1 MITIVA
7 ILIVLIVVILI
18 LNEATLTE
26 QFLRGW
32 REEVSKVLH
41 ITGLVSSNTSRCHWW
56 NDRATIVVVAIATR
70 RSNDTTQ

>member
-1 MITIVA
+1 MITIVV
-7 ILIVLIVVILI
+7 IVLIVILI
-18 LNEATLTE
+18 LNETTLTE
-26 QFLRGW
+26 QFLRGR

-41 ITGLVSSNTSRCHWW
+41 IVGLVSSNTSRCHWR